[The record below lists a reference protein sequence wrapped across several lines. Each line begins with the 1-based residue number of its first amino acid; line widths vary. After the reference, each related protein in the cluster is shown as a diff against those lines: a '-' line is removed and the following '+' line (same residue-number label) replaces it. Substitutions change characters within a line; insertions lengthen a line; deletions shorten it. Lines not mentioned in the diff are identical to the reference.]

1 MKILDLPSN
10 TRHKISKRR
19 ASDPN
24 GLDPRFNAH
33 WGNTL
38 LLDIFAFTE
47 IVLGD
52 RVFCSV
58 SSGFSI
64 HYNG

>member
-1 MKILDLPSN
+1 MYRDQVL
-10 TRHKISKRR
+10 HKQACVKTTQDTYHRICLERTVELR
-19 ASDPN
+19 LEP
-24 GLDPRFNAH
+24 
-33 WGNTL
+33 T
-38 LLDIFAFTE
+38 

-64 HYNG
+64 HYNGRKFKN